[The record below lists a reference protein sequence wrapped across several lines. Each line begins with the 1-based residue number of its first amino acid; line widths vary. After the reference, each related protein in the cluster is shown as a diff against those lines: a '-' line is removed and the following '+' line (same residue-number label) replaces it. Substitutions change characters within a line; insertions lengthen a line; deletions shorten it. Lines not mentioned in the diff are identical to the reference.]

1 LTAPG
6 SLLWLLAQQL
16 RVSWRSLSARWLL
29 WLLGAALLLDLG
41 ASLFYVQ
48 PLRRAGQALSGFSVM
63 SGWGLLIGAGA
74 TLLLLTLLLSAAI
87 RGMLESLFERGDLDL
102 LLGSPL
108 PPYRVL
114 ASRLLGVM
122 LGGLPFYLVLA
133 LLITIPGLVAGV
145 WRVLG
150 LWPWLLSLA
159 AVATGLGAALT
170 LGLVR
175 LLGVRRA
182 KTVAGVLGAVVGAAF
197 FLLSQAGNLAGRN
210 SALSRWVAG
219 LNPSDLPSPDS
230 ALWWPVRTL
239 WLEGLPTLFTVLLA
253 ASVLAL
259 ASAGL
264 SRIFTT
270 GAQVALSH
278 EGSSR
283 PVRVR
288 AGPLRFASGSRAVL
302 LKEWRLLGRDPLL
315 LSRTLL
321 SVIYLVPL
329 GFTLLRRSG
338 DNLSWQLVGLIGIL
352 ALGNLTT
359 SLTQI
364 TANAEEAPDLLLSS
378 PAPLGRLRWLKLLA
392 AVLPVLTVWALIAV
406 LSLGLSFTP
415 LLLLALPL
423 GLWSIV
429 GGALII
435 LWRPFPIRRADL
447 MQRKQKSADWVAGLT
462 ILLLDAALLGA
473 LFWLP
478 MSGFIQTFG
487 AVALGVALLIPLV
500 VYALGHQRR

>member
-1 LTAPG
+1 MRAPG
-6 SLLWLLAQQL
+6 TLAWLLSQQL

-29 WLLGAALLLDLG
+29 WLLGAVLVLDLG
-41 ASLFYVQ
+41 ASLFYFQ
-48 PLRRAGQALSGFSVM
+48 PLRQAGRALAGFGTL

-74 TLLLLTLLLSAAI
+74 TLLIFTLLLSAAI
-87 RGMLESLFERGDLDL
+87 RGLLETLFERGDLDL

-108 PPYRVL
+108 PPRRVL

-122 LGGLPFYLVLA
+122 VGSLPFYLVVA
-133 LLITIPGLVAGV
+133 LLITIPGLVGGV

-150 LWPWLLSLA
+150 LWPWLFALA
-159 AVATGLGAALT
+159 ALATGLGAALT

-197 FLLSQAGNLAGRN
+197 FLLSQVGNVMGQN
-210 SALSRWVAG
+210 SALARWVAG
-219 LNPSDLPSPDS
+219 LNPSDLPVQDSP
-230 ALWWPVRTL
+230 LWWLVRTL
-239 WLEGLPTLFTVLLA
+239 WLEGLPTLGTVLLA
-253 ASVLAL
+253 VGALAL
-259 ASAGL
+259 ASARL
-264 SRIFTT
+264 ARIYTR
-270 GAQVALSH
+270 GAQVALTH
-278 EGSSR
+278 EGGSR
-283 PVRVR
+283 PAHLS

-321 SVIYLVPL
+321 SVIYLIPM
-329 GFTLLRRSG
+329 GFALLRRSG
-338 DNLSWQLVGLIGIL
+338 DNLIWQLVGLIGIL

-378 PAPLGRLRWLKLLA
+378 PARLGRLRWLKLLA
-392 AVLPVLTVWALIAV
+392 AALPVLVVWVLVAV
-406 LSLGLSFTP
+406 ISLGLSFTP
-415 LLLLALPL
+415 TLLLSLGL

-429 GGALII
+429 GGALIV

-447 MQRKQKSADWVAGLT
+447 MQRKQKSADWLAGVL
-462 ILLLDAALLGA
+462 ILLLDGALLGA

-478 MSGFIQTFG
+478 TRGVMQTFG
-487 AVALGVALLIPLV
+487 AVALGAALLIPLGV
-500 VYALGHQRR
+500 ALAARR